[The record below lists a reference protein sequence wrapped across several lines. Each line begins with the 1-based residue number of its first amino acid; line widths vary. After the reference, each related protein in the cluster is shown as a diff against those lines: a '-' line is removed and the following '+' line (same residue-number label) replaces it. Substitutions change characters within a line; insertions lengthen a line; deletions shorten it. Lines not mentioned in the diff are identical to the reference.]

1 MSTCTSRCEENELSG
16 KPGGSMNVFSNK
28 LLIIGLGSMG
38 RRRARLTKRFFPAVA
53 LAGLDSQEDRR
64 AHFAREYDAAVFR
77 SLEEAIKSFAPGA
90 AAVCT
95 SPEQHGE
102 LVLRLMRDGIPTF
115 SELDLVE
122 DCYDE
127 IISIEERGVPV
138 SFLSSTMLFRSE
150 NRWITQH
157 HVMAGKATDRFTDT
171 AANLKAIGNPARL
184 CGKRR

>member
-1 MSTCTSRCEENELSG
+1 
-16 KPGGSMNVFSNK
+16 MNFFPK
-28 LLIIGLGSMG
+28 KILFLGLGSMG

-53 LAGLDSQEDRR
+53 LAGVDSREDRR
-64 AHFAREYDAAVFR
+64 AHFAREYDAAVSR

-102 LVLRLMRDGIPTF
+102 LVLRLMREGIPTF
-115 SELDLVE
+115 SELDLVD

-138 SFLSSTMLFRSE
+138 SFLSSTMLYRSE

-157 HVMAGKATDRFTDT
+157 HAMTGERTAPTHAAFSSRERNFPAKSIRFPGPYSQ
-171 AANLKAIGNPARL
+171 APR
-184 CGKRR
+184 